1 MIHEYRLLYNLFLR
15 ARLGAILKHMAN
27 NQLIHVAFIMDGNG
41 RWAKARGLPRTKGH
55 KAGCDRITD
64 IYEECLVQ
72 GVKAMSLYAFST
84 ENWNRPKQEISLLF
98 RYLDVFFKREI
109 DRMMKDGTRIIVSG
123 DISRLPKKTQTTT
136 LDAINRTKDNKN
148 FTFNICLNYGGR
160 SEIVRAAKL
169 FAEDVLKGKD
179 INSLTEESFN
189 DYLYTKDLPPVDLL
203 IRTSGEQRISNYL
216 PYQLA
221 YAEMLFPV
229 TPWPDFTKEEFR
241 KCIAQ
246 YQTRDRRFGG
256 IKEDG
261 E

>member
-1 MIHEYRLLYNLFLR
+1 
-15 ARLGAILKHMAN
+15 MAKN

-64 IYEECLVQ
+64 IYEECLAQ
-72 GVKAMSLYAFST
+72 GIKVMSLYAFST

-98 RYLDVFFKREI
+98 KYLDVFFKREI
-109 DRMMKDGTRIIVSG
+109 DRMIKDGSRIIVSG
-123 DISRLPKKTQTTT
+123 DISRLPNKTQNTIKEA
-136 LDAINRTKDNKN
+136 LERTKDCKN

-160 SEIVRAAKL
+160 AEIVRAAKL
-169 FAEDVLKGKD
+169 FALDVKNGRD
-179 INSLTEESFN
+179 IDSLNEENFN
-189 DYLYTKDLPPVDLL
+189 DYLYTHDLPPVDLL
-203 IRTSGEQRISNYL
+203 IRTSGEQRTSNYL

-221 YAEMLFPV
+221 YAEMLFPI
-229 TPWPDFTKEEFR
+229 TPWPDFTKEELR
-241 KCIAQ
+241 KCIAL

-256 IKEDG
+256 IKDG